1 MHYEEYLK
9 TIRKKYPT
17 KKGFS
22 LTEIN
27 GFIRDFTNNEYKTRK
42 ALFDAYF
49 KEKMQKKR
57 GPATQHLENVIFAAS
72 QLANI
77 TKRGVEMFKKIERD
91 FTATMKTIEKIYD
104 DPDAVFRIV
113 NNDIQKMAKNIQ
125 EIITG
130 QFRLLDSQQQ
140 EMLDTIKDAD
150 ELTEKLKE
158 LYKEVF
164 LSEEFYDKLDEAFQ
178 EMAEQF
184 EKIDPLILDMF
195 DYPRFDVIDALFK
208 EITEAYSD
216 ADVSQLQE
224 SLKALKN
231 FLDKIKKITRKT
243 NTLFQKIAL
252 DQKANAILILNIS

>member
-1 MHYEEYLK
+1 MKKLFDSKLTNFEPLKLQNLFSKLMNDFQQTDPLATQILQNLFSAFNLHYEEYLK

-17 KKGFS
+17 KKVFS

-27 GFIRDFTNNEYKTRK
+27 GFVRDFTNNEYKTRK

-178 EMAEQF
+178 EM
-184 EKIDPLILDMF
+184 PNN
-195 DYPRFDVIDALFK
+195 
-208 EITEAYSD
+208 
-216 ADVSQLQE
+216 
-224 SLKALKN
+224 LKK
-231 FLDKIKKITRKT
+231 
-243 NTLFQKIAL
+243 
-252 DQKANAILILNIS
+252 